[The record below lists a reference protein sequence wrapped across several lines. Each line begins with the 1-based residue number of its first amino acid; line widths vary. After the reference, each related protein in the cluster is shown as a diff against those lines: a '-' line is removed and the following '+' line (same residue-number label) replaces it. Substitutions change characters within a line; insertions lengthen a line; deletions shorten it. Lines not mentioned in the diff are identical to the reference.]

1 MGVSFYYTPKCAVC
15 IYLFVCDIKSEYS
28 KNTLCVRPQQTYALL
43 HKTYIK
49 VLLVLRYQDST
60 SVDPLSNI
68 AHQMWHDHP
77 FSQRNRKTEK
87 TVGLGV

>member
-1 MGVSFYYTPKCAVC
+1 M
-15 IYLFVCDIKSEYS
+15 CDIKSEYGKKPHYGS
-28 KNTLCVRPQQTYALL
+28 DLGKRDAFL

-60 SVDPLSNI
+60 SVDPLSNV